1 MTLFDNMLG
10 DLPSPCV
17 VIGLPALAALTTLA
31 AVAWWYSRRAAACR
45 PHTVERQAWRFC
57 GRCGW
62 PRPDSGSTPL
72 ATRPIRDAITVAGT
86 STADTRLLPSSL
98 LRRGWTRAAAI
109 DAEGRIVMPCDSS
122 AVAWSIWGALNTAY
136 QPGSDAWRA
145 AFRLLAEIIAERE
158 GGCTVS
164 PQLWNRSAGRTHSEI
179 LSVSDEIQRR
189 LGLGP
194 RPA

>member
-1 MTLFDNMLG
+1 MTLFDNML
-10 DLPSPCV
+10 D
-17 VIGLPALAALTTLA
+17 GLPERHALVALSMLAALIALA
-31 AVAWWYSRRAAACR
+31 AVAWWCSRRAAACR
-45 PHTVERQAWRFC
+45 PHTVERRAWRFC

-86 STADTRLLPSSL
+86 STADTRLLPSTL
-98 LRRGWTRAAAI
+98 LRRGWTRAAAV
-109 DAEGRIVMPCDSS
+109 DAEGRIVTPCDPT
-122 AVAWSIWGALNTAY
+122 AVAWSIWGALNRAF
-136 QPGSDAWRA
+136 QPGSGAWQA
-145 AFRLLAEIIAERE
+145 AFRHLADLIAEHE

-164 PQLWNRSAGRTHSEI
+164 PQLWNRAAGRTHSEI

-189 LGLGP
+189 LWLEL

>member
-1 MTLFDNMLG
+1 MTLFDNML
-10 DLPSPCV
+10 D
-17 VIGLPALAALTTLA
+17 GLPERHALVALSMLAALIVLA
-31 AVAWWYSRRAAACR
+31 AVAWWCSRRAAAGG
-45 PHTVERQAWRFC
+45 PHTVERLAWRFC

-62 PRPDSGSTPL
+62 PRPDSRSTPL

-86 STADTRLLPSSL
+86 STADTRLLPSTL
-98 LRRGWTRAAAI
+98 LRRGWTRAAAV
-109 DAEGRIVMPCDSS
+109 DAEGRIVTPCDPT
-122 AVAWSIWGALNTAY
+122 AVAWSIWGALNRAF
-136 QPGSDAWRA
+136 QPGSGAWQA
-145 AFRLLAEIIAERE
+145 AFRHLADIIAEHE

-189 LGLGP
+189 LGLEP